1 MGSYRKDLIWWSFA
15 LYGKPSVKHGNTG
28 SFISVLGAEY
38 VSWGAVSALPP
49 SPAADVR
56 SHRYGLFGG
65 RSSGVTLTTESTPR
79 RPTIAII
86 AISPSARFL
95 RNSQGS

>member
-1 MGSYRKDLIWWSFA
+1 M
-15 LYGKPSVKHGNTG
+15 YGKPSVKHGNTG

-49 SPAADVR
+49 SAAADVR

-79 RPTIAII
+79 RLGIKLHNRLAAFT
-86 AISPSARFL
+86 FL
-95 RNSQGS
+95 RRSVSGSSVRPP

>member
-49 SPAADVR
+49 SAAADVR

-79 RPTIAII
+79 RLII
-86 AISPSARFL
+86 SV
-95 RNSQGS
+95 QGVIQ

>member
-1 MGSYRKDLIWWSFA
+1 MGSYRKDLIWWLFA

-28 SFISVLGAEY
+28 SVLGAEY
-38 VSWGAVSALPP
+38 VSWGAVSALPR
-49 SPAADVR
+49 SAAADVR

-79 RPTIAII
+79 LYR
-86 AISPSARFL
+86 
-95 RNSQGS
+95 